1 MSGENAERQFV
12 DTNVW
17 VYAHDTS
24 AGERHAR
31 AKALITEL
39 WQSGNGCLSVQV
51 LQDFYVTV
59 TQKVRK
65 PLSPETAARIIEY
78 LSNWRVHTPDA
89 RDVLA
94 AINIQQRYGISFWD
108 AMIIRS
114 AEALDCR
121 VIWSEDLNPGQ
132 YYGEVKVVNPF
143 SCGNTKGS

>member
-1 MSGENAERQFV
+1 MTGKNGDRQFV
-12 DTNVW
+12 DTNVL

-24 AGERHAR
+24 AGEKHAR
-31 AKALITEL
+31 AKALVAEL

-51 LQDFYVTV
+51 LQEFYVTV

-65 PLSPETAARIIEY
+65 PLAPETASRIIEY

-89 RDVLA
+89 GDVLE
-94 AINIQQRYGISFWD
+94 AIRIQQRYAISFWD

-114 AEALDCR
+114 AQALDCR

-132 YYGEVKVVNPF
+132 YYGEAKVVNPF
-143 SCGNTKGS
+143 SR